1 MLHSIDAVRV
11 NLLTMKVS
19 VKIWGETTLV
29 QTLYQL
35 MEQGRALFDYLLSH
49 FLLAEGLSSAYS

>member
-1 MLHSIDAVRV
+1 MLHSTDVAQV
-11 NLLTMKVS
+11 NLLMVKVS

-49 FLLAEGLSSAYS
+49 FLLAEGLS